1 MRLALLVMAGVV
13 MLGCSAGD
21 MHPGAHPSTGV
32 IAAADFAGLE
42 EYAKDGQLT
51 PPADGK
57 ASLYLTPWRSNVRT
71 ASAHKALAGFG
82 VYYKHVPAWNIEES
96 TAFMKQMKAA
106 GVQRLRIAP
115 HLSLLMVQTP
125 EATVDERAVKGLV
138 SELTGCF
145 NAGIRPTV
153 TFVHI
158 PPMSGGDELAAQW
171 AAASYIKTL
180 MPWGKPG
187 DDTYKAYF
195 EKVYA
200 GFKIVL
206 DAAREAGFTKP
217 GSYDLELG
225 QNLYWGFPAQP
236 PFPGLTMADLESGGI
251 VWNFQKELLERAAKE
266 GYKEATVLWGQS
278 HHRFDAL
285 LRQRL
290 DSMAGWSIS
299 FYGTNLGV
307 PGTETFI
314 DNSKWPAR
322 DRLTFA
328 EGTPPAVN
336 LMKPEGWM
344 ADFSRRDNLIAFIKA
359 AGDKRVAIT
368 SLGVVPSDDPRL
380 WIETVNDAGG
390 KTYAKA
396 AGVDGWEIKTRSIV
410 RTLGFWMNQG
420 ADQVLVHSAYEG
432 KTDEMTHAL
441 IPFVEKPEDF
451 RWENSRPLTA
461 MHRLATAFDGAK
473 PIADKNIKPLSFRY
487 ALAKDSVLI
496 PTIQEDGKP
505 LTASD
510 AMTILPFQIDSKKYA
525 VMVYVQTPDITKR
538 LEPVTMTLSIDKVV
552 KGDVKLIVPSN
563 AAADGK
569 AQVSQAKDNFTLVTF
584 PVSDE
589 ATVLVFD
596 VK

>member
-1 MRLALLVMAGVV
+1 MRLALLVLASVAMV
-13 MLGCSAGD
+13 GCADLQPGEHPMSAGF
-21 MHPGAHPSTGV
+21 T
-32 IAAADFAGLE
+32 AADFAGLE
-42 EYAKDGQLT
+42 DYAMDGQLT

-57 ASLYLTPWRSNVRT
+57 ASLYMTPWRSNVQT
-71 ASAHKALAGFG
+71 VSAAKALAGFG

-115 HLSLLMVQTP
+115 HLNLLMVQTP

-138 SELTGCF
+138 SEMTGCF
-145 NAGIRPTV
+145 NAGIRPTMI
-153 TFVHI
+153 FVHI
-158 PPMSGGDELAAQW
+158 PPMSGGDELAAKW
-171 AAASYIKTL
+171 AGASYIKTL
-180 MPWGKPG
+180 MPWGTPG
-187 DDTYKAYF
+187 DETYKAYF

-200 GFKIVL
+200 GFKICL

-225 QNLYWGFPAQP
+225 QNLHWGFPAQP
-236 PFPGLTMADLESGGI
+236 PFPGLTMADLEDGGI
-251 VWNFQKELLERAAKE
+251 VWNFEKELLERAAKE

-278 HHRFDAL
+278 HHRFEDM

-290 DSMAGWSIS
+290 DSMPGWAIS

-307 PGTETFI
+307 PGTDSFR
-314 DNSKWPAR
+314 DNSAWPAR
-322 DRLTFA
+322 DPLQFA
-328 EGTPPAVN
+328 EGTPPAVT

-344 ADFSRRDNLIAFIKA
+344 ADFSRRDNLIGFIKA
-359 AGDKRVAIT
+359 AAGKRVAIT
-368 SLGVVPSDDPRL
+368 SLGVVPSDDSRL
-380 WIETVNDAGG
+380 WVTTTDDEGR
-390 KTYAKA
+390 KTSAKA
-396 AGVDGWEIKTRSIV
+396 DGVDGWDIKERSIV

-461 MHRLATAFDGAK
+461 MNRIVKAFAGAK
-473 PIADKNIKPLSFRY
+473 PITDKNIKPLSFRY
-487 ALAKDSVLI
+487 ALSDNSVLI
-496 PTIQEDGKP
+496 PASGEDGKP

-510 AMTILPFQIDSKKYA
+510 AVTILPFQIDSKKYA
-525 VMVYVQTPDITKR
+525 VMVYVQTPDITRR
-538 LEPVTMTLSIDKVV
+538 LAAVPMTLSIDKPI
-552 KGDVKLIVPSN
+552 KGSVQAIVPSN
-563 AAADGK
+563 GADAK
-569 AQVSQAKDNFTLVTF
+569 AELSQVKDTF
-584 PVSDE
+584 SLISLEISDDPVI
-589 ATVLVFD
+589 LVFE